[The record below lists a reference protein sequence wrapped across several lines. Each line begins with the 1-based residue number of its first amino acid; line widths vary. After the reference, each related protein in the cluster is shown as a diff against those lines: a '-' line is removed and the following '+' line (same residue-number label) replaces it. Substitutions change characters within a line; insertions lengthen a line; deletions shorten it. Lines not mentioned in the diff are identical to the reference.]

1 MTQTIEQQ
9 KAYIQARIDATDA
22 LYGEG
27 ARVCSKRLA
36 KADALVA
43 ELQAEPR
50 DNSVKRLVYGS
61 SAIVEVFKT
70 ASGFYARYR
79 AIDRQLEEMVTVDF
93 VQGDKDVVRA
103 AFVKYQERALSQC

>member
-36 KADALVA
+36 KASALVT
-43 ELQAEPR
+43 ELQAEPK
-50 DNSVKRLVYGS
+50 DNSIKRLVYGS
-61 SAIVEVFKT
+61 SAIIEVFET
-70 ASGFYARYR
+70 DSGFYARYR
-79 AIDRQLEEMVTVDF
+79 AVDRQLGELVTVDF
-93 VQGDKDVVRA
+93 LRGSKEVVQS
-103 AFVKYQERALSQC
+103 AFVKYQAQALAL